1 MKINELLKESEFGDL
16 KLGNVGSELD
26 QDDNFGGT
34 DFAAPRMFDQLAKC
48 ADNVN
53 GQAEV
58 KTDDGDTIMCKSST
72 AKQIMDMERNISQ
85 QGGKKEKFMKMIQ
98 TTDGLK
104 KVIDFVE
111 KR

>member
-1 MKINELLKESEFGDL
+1 MKIKDLMNESSFDDLGLKGL
-16 KLGNVGSELD
+16 GSELD
-26 QDDNFGGT
+26 RDDEYGQDFK
-34 DFAAPRMFDQLAKC
+34 APRMFDQLAKC
-48 ADNVN
+48 ADNVK
-53 GQAEV
+53 GQAEL

-104 KVIDFVE
+104 KVIDYVE
-111 KR
+111 K